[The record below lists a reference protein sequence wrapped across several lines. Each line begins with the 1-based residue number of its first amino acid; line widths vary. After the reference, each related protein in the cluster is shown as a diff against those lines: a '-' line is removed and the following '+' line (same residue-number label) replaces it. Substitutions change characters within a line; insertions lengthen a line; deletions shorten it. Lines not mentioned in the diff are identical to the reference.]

1 MMILLHIVSGIVVG
15 FIGFL
20 PIGMINLNVADTAIK
35 QGIREALAMSLGA
48 SLIGFLQAL
57 VSIFFASVIMAKPE
71 IETYLNWISI
81 PVLIGA
87 GLYFLFGPKP
97 KGASE
102 QTPKLRNQRF
112 IKGALLSTMNV
123 VAIPFW
129 VFYATYLSSMHIIN
143 IDARVYTI
151 LFALGGSIGMMIV
164 FVLYARLG
172 RYAEQKLAALTR
184 HSAKAIAGVMFL
196 LAIIQIVRVCT
207 G

>member
-1 MMILLHIVSGIVVG
+1 MMALLHILSGIVVG

-35 QGIREALAMSLGA
+35 QGVKEALAMSLGA

-57 VSIFFASVIMAKPE
+57 VSIFFAGVIMARPE
-71 IETYLNWISI
+71 IETYLNYISV

-87 GLYFLFGPKP
+87 GLYFLFGPRP
-97 KGASE
+97 KDPSE

-129 VFYATYLSSMHIIN
+129 VFYTTYLSSMHL
-143 IDARVYTI
+143 IDLESQLLTV
-151 LFALGGSIGMMIV
+151 LFALGGGGGMFIV
-164 FVLYARLG
+164 FVIYARLG
-172 RYAEQKLAALTR
+172 RYAEQKLAKLTQ
-184 HSAKAIAGVMFL
+184 HSAKAIAAVMFL
-196 LAIIQIVRVCT
+196 LALIQVIRIVA
-207 G
+207 